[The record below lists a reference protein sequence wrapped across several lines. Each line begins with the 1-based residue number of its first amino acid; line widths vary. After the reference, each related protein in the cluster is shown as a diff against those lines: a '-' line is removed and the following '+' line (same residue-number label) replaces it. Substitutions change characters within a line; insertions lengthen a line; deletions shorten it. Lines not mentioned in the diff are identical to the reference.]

1 MITVKPSG
9 SRTSLICMS
18 KKSLLR
24 WRVIGNDYS
33 DRYIAQFSLQETHY
47 PPTLAPRDKQ
57 INRKTKNQTKIE
69 SRFQYTFRNRS
80 FELAFA

>member
-1 MITVKPSG
+1 MITVKTSG
-9 SRTSLICMS
+9 SRTSLCMS
-18 KKSLLR
+18 KKRLLR

-47 PPTLAPRDKQ
+47 PPKLAPRDKQ
-57 INRKTKNQTKIE
+57 INRKTKTQTKIE
-69 SRFQYTFRNRS
+69 SPFQYTFRNRS